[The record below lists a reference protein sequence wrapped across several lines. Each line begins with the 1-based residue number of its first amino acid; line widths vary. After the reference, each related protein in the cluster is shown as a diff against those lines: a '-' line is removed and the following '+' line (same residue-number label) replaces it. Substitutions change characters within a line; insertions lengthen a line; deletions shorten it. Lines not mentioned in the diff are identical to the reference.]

1 MDQEEPLQHQ
11 DFSIWE
17 FVTCAKCNHAF
28 SVDGTSGPSIPFWI
42 TECGHVLCNAHLN
55 ADQSC
60 PSCNAQK
67 IELMPLQKE
76 MPPPFSDWFCSLPF
90 KLDSLAQASKFQY
103 ERLAGTARYY
113 KARYEQSQALFARF
127 KDQIS
132 QMKAIRKENEALKS
146 EIARFRGEWNDNERK
161 EDQQSNNLYQQEPAT
176 YVNANGK
183 RRLVDTGLAMSSPRS
198 VHTPMGPPRITLPPN
213 HDPPPSLSRLETQN
227 GFNNQNSQP
236 PGSGHFAQQY
246 AYNPPQSSQTQ
257 RPAQQVLSNE
267 QQAPIRQQQNE
278 RRLMPPPPPPV
289 QNRQLGTIQQ
299 SRQIQRVM
307 TPRVPDQAQF
317 RQNHSQTQMPQLSNH
332 IGGQQHRTQ
341 GTGAGQHQ
349 SLGQA
354 PRRFIPPGAL
364 VSNTLPGVSNS
375 QRFVPSTPN
384 GSQQRFV
391 PQTPTTGNGRRFMP
405 PSSSG
410 IGSTQGRSGF
420 GNAYTQRA
428 AFAPPG

>member
-28 SVDGTSGPSIPFWI
+28 SVDGTSGPSVPFWI

-67 IELMPLQKE
+67 IELMPLHKE

-113 KARYEQSQALFARF
+113 KARYEQSQALFVRF

-146 EIARFRGEWNDNERK
+146 EIARLRGEWNDEEPK
-161 EDQQSNNLYQQEPAT
+161 EDQQSSNRYQQEPAS
-176 YVNANGK
+176 YVNVNGK
-183 RRLVDTGLAMSSPRS
+183 RRIVDTGLATSSPRS

-213 HDPPPSLSRLETQN
+213 HDPPPSLSRLGTQN
-227 GFNNQNSQP
+227 GSNNQNIQP
-236 PGSGHFAQQY
+236 PGSSHFAQQY
-246 AYNPPQSSQTQ
+246 AYNPPQSSQLQ
-257 RPAQQVLSNE
+257 RPVQQVLSHG

-278 RRLMPPPPPPV
+278 RRLMPPPPTPAQNMQPGTV
-289 QNRQLGTIQQ
+289 QQDRH
-299 SRQIQRVM
+299 IQRVM
-307 TPRVPDQAQF
+307 TPRVPDQAQYG
-317 RQNHSQTQMPQLSNH
+317 QNHSRMQTPQPSNH
-332 IGGQQHRTQ
+332 IGGQQHIQNIRT
-341 GTGAGQHQ
+341 GQHQ
-349 SLGQA
+349 NLGQA
-354 PRRFIPPGAL
+354 PRRFIPPGTL
-364 VSNTLPGVSNS
+364 VSNAMPGVSNS
-375 QRFVPSTPN
+375 QRFVPSTTN

-391 PQTPTTGNGRRFMP
+391 PQTPTTGNGGRFMP
-405 PSSSG
+405 PNSSG
-410 IGSTQGRSGF
+410 IRSAQGRSGF
-420 GNAYTQRA
+420 GNGYTQRSS
-428 AFAPPG
+428 FAPPG